1 MVTKPLRYRPSLLE
15 GFILA
20 KIHMVTKQNIDL
32 LQQKLS
38 FILAKI
44 HMVTKPQKDDTT
56 RILFDKVL
64 INLFH

>member
-15 GFILA
+15 G
-20 KIHMVTKQNIDL
+20 
-32 LQQKLS
+32 

>member
-1 MVTKPLRYRPSLLE
+1 MMIPIF

-20 KIHMVTKQNIDL
+20 KIHMVTKLTTVFEIAPN
-32 LQQKLS
+32 S

>member
-1 MVTKPLRYRPSLLE
+1 MLTK
-15 GFILA
+15 
-20 KIHMVTKQNIDL
+20 N
-32 LQQKLS
+32 